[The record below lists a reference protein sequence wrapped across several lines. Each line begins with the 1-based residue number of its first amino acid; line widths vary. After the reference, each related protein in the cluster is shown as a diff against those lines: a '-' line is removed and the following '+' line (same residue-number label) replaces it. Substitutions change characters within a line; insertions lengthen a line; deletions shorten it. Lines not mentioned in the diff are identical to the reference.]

1 MNNWIILSSPSSH
14 FSYSDVIF
22 REPFIPF
29 IPKYLQNVRKFI
41 PIGESGENQIEEKE
55 RIFKEEEGIN
65 FDLKKKKKK
74 TNPISETRI
83 GIKYSFLLCRTRT
96 SLGGA
101 QSSWKKLDADKR
113 RRRRGRGASKGKLFC
128 VEKSRMLVSRKWI
141 CRVEKRRLEL

>member
-1 MNNWIILSSPSSH
+1 MNYPFFSILSLFVFRRNFPGAFH
-14 FSYSDVIF
+14 TFHPEIF
-22 REPFIPF
+22 TKCKKIYTHRRIGWKSNRRE
-29 IPKYLQNVRKFI
+29 R
-41 PIGESGENQIEEKE
+41 ENFQ
-55 RIFKEEEGIN
+55 RGGRNQFR
-65 FDLKKKKKK
+65 LKKK

>member
-41 PIGESGENQIEEKE
+41 YRRKSNRRERENFQ
-55 RIFKEEEGIN
+55 RGGRNQFR
-65 FDLKKKKKK
+65 FKKKKKK

-141 CRVEKRRLEL
+141 CRLEKRRLEL